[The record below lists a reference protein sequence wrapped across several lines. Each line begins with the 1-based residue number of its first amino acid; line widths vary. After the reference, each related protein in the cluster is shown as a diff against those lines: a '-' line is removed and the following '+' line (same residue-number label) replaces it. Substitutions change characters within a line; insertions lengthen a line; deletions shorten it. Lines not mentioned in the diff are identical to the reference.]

1 MAMATELAWWRQAA
15 NRARNQRFVGSY
27 SLWHKANMSG
37 MTERG
42 LDFLPPAASRLGR
55 AAARPRPIAI
65 LCIVALT
72 ALGWLYLGLAQG
84 RADLWAALCRP
95 LAGSTAAGDVVLTL
109 AMWSAMVLAMM
120 LPSAAPM
127 VLTYAEIADTAARKG
142 ERIVSPFVLTAG
154 YAAVWLGF
162 ALLAT
167 GAHLA
172 LTSAFAPPAAPH
184 FAAALFIGAG
194 LYQFSALKQAC
205 LHQCRSPFPFFFANW
220 STTPRGVFRL
230 GLRQGLYCLGCCW
243 AAMLL
248 MFAFGAMN
256 IVWMALL
263 GALMTAEKLAR
274 GAWFARALGIGF
286 IAIGVLYLAGV
297 GI

>member
-1 MAMATELAWWRQAA
+1 
-15 NRARNQRFVGSY
+15 
-27 SLWHKANMSG
+27 MSG

-55 AAARPRPIAI
+55 AAARPRSIAVI
-65 LCIVALT
+65 CIVALT

-95 LAGSTAAGDVVLTL
+95 IEGSSGGGDIVLTL
-109 AMWSAMVLAMM
+109 AMWCAMVFAMM

-127 VLTYAEIADTAARKG
+127 VFTYAEIADTAARKG

-154 YAAVWLGF
+154 YVAAWLGF

-167 GAHLA
+167 AAQVTLA
-172 LTSAFAPPAAPH
+172 STSVTPATPF

-194 LYQFSALKQAC
+194 LYQFTSLKQAC

-248 MFAFGAMN
+248 MFALGAMN
-256 IVWMALL
+256 IVWMAAL

-274 GAWFARALGIGF
+274 GVWFARALGSGF
-286 IAIGVLYLAGV
+286 ITIGILYFAGV